1 MPLFL
6 SVPYLSYFLLF
17 SLWYDVYG
25 LQSTKAL
32 LLRIYLWIY
41 PSPFPPLRT
50 SLKSV
55 RSRVNLSVRGLIPL
69 LTLFTSTAVFT
80 SSMSVTSLCVS
91 GQQCFVLSKYQQLPV
106 SGLFIGHGGVSVSI
120 QFPKKYKTTQYV
132 LIYASVQHASVYSK
146 ISSKQCLLE
155 GCVYLVFGG

>member
-55 RSRVNLSVRGLIPL
+55 RSRVNLSVRGLIPRF
-69 LTLFTSTAVFT
+69 TLFTSTAVST

-106 SGLFIGHGGVSVSI
+106 SGLFIGHGVSVSI

-146 ISSKQCLLE
+146 ISPKQCLLE